1 MKKLEGIDQLRHLIA
16 VSMDGPSVNWK
27 FLTELETKRCHQNLP
42 DLLQVGS
49 CALHVV
55 HRSFECGHSSSAFA
69 VDVILKAAYNLFKDS
84 PARRSDFITLADS
97 EDFPQRFCAVRWC
110 ENSSLVKRFLSSF
123 ENLQKYCKE
132 VEPKPKVTS
141 FEKIDN
147 ALKDPLTKP
156 KLCLFKFIADLVEP
170 FLTRFQ
176 SDEPLMP
183 YLYDELMDV
192 MEAVGRR

>member
-69 VDVILKAAYNLFKDS
+69 VDVILKAAYTSLYELVTFSRTVWLVDLTS
-84 PARRSDFITLADS
+84 LHWLTLKT
-97 EDFPQRFCAVRWC
+97 FPNV
-110 ENSSLVKRFLSSF
+110 SV
-123 ENLQKYCKE
+123 
-132 VEPKPKVTS
+132 P
-141 FEKIDN
+141 
-147 ALKDPLTKP
+147 
-156 KLCLFKFIADLVEP
+156 
-170 FLTRFQ
+170 
-176 SDEPLMP
+176 
-183 YLYDELMDV
+183 
-192 MEAVGRR
+192 